1 MNTWEIMNTWELE
14 LVRVVAHFAPVLGTA
29 LAGPAGGMVGALISN
44 AFGSHQQQDLVSQI
58 KGDPDAE
65 AKLKQIEAD
74 HEVDIK
80 KLALQQSAIDAIK
93 SVMEM
98 D

>member
-1 MNTWEIMNTWELE
+1 MNAWETE
-14 LVRVVAHFAPVLGTA
+14 LVRIVAHFAPVLGTA

-44 AFGSHQQQDLVSQI
+44 AFNSTQQQELVSQI
-58 KGDPDAE
+58 KSDPDAE

-74 HEVDIK
+74 HEIDIK
-80 KLALQQSAIDAIK
+80 KLSLQQSAIDAIK
-93 SVMEM
+93 SIMEM